1 MKREKWFDRKFKLD
15 LPDDKLKQV
24 LKRLAETPGR
34 IRNSVKNVPEEL
46 LNKKPGGKWSIKENI
61 GHLVD
66 LEELHT
72 GRIDDFIEG
81 KKILRPA
88 DPQNKKTE
96 IANHNNKTIDQL
108 INELKY
114 VREDFIKRFKSLNAE
129 ILNRKS
135 VHPRLNQQM
144 RPVDM
149 AYFVAEHDDNH
160 IEIIK
165 EIIHDNQ

>member
-15 LPDDKLKQV
+15 LPDDRLAQV
-24 LKRLAETPGR
+24 LERLAKTPGR
-34 IRNSVKNVPEEL
+34 IRELVKNIPDEL
-46 LNKKPGGKWSIKENI
+46 LNKKPDGKWSIKENI

-66 LEELHT
+66 LEEMHT

-88 DPQNKKTE
+88 DPKNKKTDN
-96 IANHNNKTIDQL
+96 ANHNSKSVDSL
-108 INELKY
+108 IKELIK
-114 VREDFIKRFKSLNAE
+114 VREDFLKRFKSLNAE

-160 IEIIK
+160 IETIK

>member
-1 MKREKWFDRKFKLD
+1 MKRENWFDRKFKLD
-15 LPDDKLKQV
+15 LSDDKLKQV

-34 IRNSVKNVPEEL
+34 IRNSVRNIPEEL
-46 LNKKPGGKWSIKENI
+46 LNKKSGGKWSIKENI

-66 LEELHT
+66 LEELHS
-72 GRIDDFIEG
+72 GRIDDFIDG

-88 DPQNKKTE
+88 DIQNKKTDN
-96 IANHNNKTIDQL
+96 ANHNNKSVDYL
-108 INELKY
+108 IKELIK
-114 VREDFIKRFKSLNAE
+114 VREEFLRRFKSLNAE

-149 AYFVAEHDDNH
+149 AYFVAEHDENH
-160 IEIIK
+160 IETIK

>member
-15 LPDDKLKQV
+15 LPDDRLAQV
-24 LKRLAETPGR
+24 LERLAKTPGR
-34 IRNSVKNVPEEL
+34 IRELVNNIPEEL
-46 LNKKPGGKWSIKENI
+46 LDKKPGSKWSIKENI
-61 GHLVD
+61 GHLID

-72 GRIDDFIEG
+72 GRIDDFIGG
-81 KKILRPA
+81 KKILGPA
-88 DPQNKKTE
+88 DPQNKKTDN
-96 IANHNNKTIDQL
+96 ANHNSKSVDSL
-108 INELKY
+108 IKELIK
-114 VREDFIKRFKSLNAE
+114 VREDFLKRFKSLNAE

-135 VHPRLNQQM
+135 VHPRLNQLM

-160 IEIIK
+160 IETIK